1 MAQLLKV
8 LYNMKTAE
16 RVRSFLKGDVPEL
29 PVMFA
34 IAELLAV
41 HKETVGGDRSLHHF

>member
-16 RVRSFLKGDVPEL
+16 RTILLKGDVPEL
-29 PVMFA
+29 PVMFS
-34 IAELLAV
+34 IAELIAV
-41 HKETVGGDRSLHHF
+41 HKELSEENRPLHHF